1 MKLLAVMGH
10 EETRPLVRELFKK
23 HQVYMFSNISIRGC
37 NCQPS
42 DIESQAWW
50 PSNES
55 FGVYS
60 SLCFA
65 ILDDDKAVAIMAELE
80 ERPIAKDPNFPARA
94 FLMNVEKTA

>member
-23 HQVYMFSNISIRGC
+23 HRVNMFSNISIRGC

-42 DIESQAWW
+42 DFESQSWW
-50 PSNES
+50 PADES
-55 FGVYS
+55 IGAYS

-65 ILDDDKAVAIMAELE
+65 ILEDDKAVSIMEELE
-80 ERPIAKDPNFPARA
+80 SKPVAVEPNFPARA